1 MATTTPIAT
10 ASARSTPDAKRPT
23 GAIVAIL
30 SLTGMAVSIMQTLV
44 VPLLPQLSTILH
56 TAEANTTWVLTITL
70 LCGAVFTP
78 LSGRLGDMFGKR
90 NVLLMSLMAMIVG
103 SIICAL
109 SSSLLPMLVGRA
121 FQGASLGSI
130 ALGISL
136 MRDALPKEKLPGAV
150 ALMSS
155 TLGIGGAIGLPLSA
169 IVAQKLSWH
178 YLFWGSA
185 ALGVLVFIAILVK
198 IPESLVKTGG
208 HFDYIGAFGLSAA
221 LVCLLFALSE
231 TSEWGWG
238 DIRQLVLIAA
248 SVVIFIFWARYEKR
262 TSNPLVNIKTSI
274 SKPVLFTNAAS
285 VMVGFGM
292 YSLNLVMT
300 QLLQAPKGS
309 GFGFGQSM
317 IVAGLCAAPMGF
329 AMMLVSPVAAGI
341 IKRYG
346 PRVALIIGPIII
358 AGGFAYAIL
367 DLHYV
372 WQAVV
377 VSTIV
382 GVGIA
387 VSYAAMPTLIM
398 RNVPTT
404 ETAAANSV
412 NTLSRSLGTSL
423 ASAVHG
429 AIIASW
435 AAKFAAN
442 PVPSTSSFSP
452 FDLCFLLGAIAC
464 VMAIFFAVLIPR
476 GPQRLAPLTAETE
489 VLSSIEGLN
498 DADVL
503 ADLEKQPSG
512 VRAVE
517 RVRVLERRD
526 PRRTVAP
533 RPAARPGNYAAR
545 HRR

>member
-1 MATTTPIAT
+1 MATTTPVAT
-10 ASARSTPDAKRPT
+10 APAMTTAAPRRST

-30 SLTGMAVSIMQTLV
+30 SLTGMAVSIMQTVV

-56 TAEANTTWVLTITL
+56 TPEANTTWVLTITL

-90 NVLLMSLMAMIVG
+90 NVLLMSVMAMIVG
-103 SIICAL
+103 SVICAL
-109 SSSLLPMLVGRA
+109 SSSLLPMLIGRA

-169 IVAQKLSWH
+169 IVAQNLSWH

-185 ALGVLVFIAILVK
+185 ALGALVFIAILAKV
-198 IPESLVKTGG
+198 PESLVKTGG
-208 HFDYIGAFGLSAA
+208 HFDYIGAVGLSAA

-231 TSEWGWG
+231 TSKWGWG
-238 DIRQLVLIAA
+238 DIRQLLLIAA
-248 SVVIFIFWARYEKR
+248 SVVIFIFWARYEKQA
-262 TSNPLVNIKTSI
+262 SNPLVNIKTSI
-274 SKPVLFTNAAS
+274 SRPVLFTNAAS
-285 VMVGFGM
+285 IMVGFGM

-309 GFGFGQSM
+309 GFGFGRSM
-317 IVAGLCAAPMGF
+317 VVAGLCAAPMGF

-358 AGGFAYAIL
+358 AGGFVYAIV

-377 VSTIV
+377 VSTLV

-398 RNVPTT
+398 RNVPMT

-429 AIIASW
+429 AIIAAW
-435 AAKFAAN
+435 AVKFAAN

-476 GPQRLAPLTAETE
+476 GQQRLSPLTAETE
-489 VLSSIEGLN
+489 MLAGIEGLD
-498 DADVL
+498 DADVF
-503 ADLEKQPSG
+503 ADLESQQIG
-512 VRAVE
+512 VPAVE
-517 RVRVLERRD
+517 RVRVLERRG

-533 RPAARPGNYAAR
+533 RPAARPGVYSAR

>member
-1 MATTTPIAT
+1 MATTTPNA
-10 ASARSTPDAKRPT
+10 AVAARSTAAPHRSTA
-23 GAIVAIL
+23 AIVAIL

-44 VPLLPQLSTILH
+44 VPLLPQLPTILH
-56 TAEANTTWVLTITL
+56 TREANTTWVLTITL

-103 SIICAL
+103 SVICAL

-136 MRDALPKEKLPGAV
+136 MRDTLPKEKLPGAV

-198 IPESLVKTGG
+198 IPESSVKTGG
-208 HFDYIGAFGLSAA
+208 HFDYIGALGLSAA

-248 SVVIFIFWARYEKR
+248 SVVIFIFWARYEKHA
-262 TSNPLVNIKTSI
+262 SNPLVNIKTSI

-285 VMVGFGM
+285 IMVGFGM

-367 DLHYV
+367 DLHHV

-377 VSTIV
+377 VSTLV

-387 VSYAAMPTLIM
+387 ASYAAMPTLIM
-398 RNVPTT
+398 RNVPMT

-429 AIIASW
+429 AIIAAW

-476 GPQRLAPLTAETE
+476 GPQRLSPLTSETE
-489 VLSSIEGLN
+489 VLAGIEGLN
-498 DADVL
+498 DADLL
-503 ADLEKQPSG
+503 ADLENQQVG
-512 VRAVE
+512 VPAVE
-517 RVRVLERRD
+517 RVRVLERRG

-533 RPAARPGNYAAR
+533 RPAARPGDSSAR